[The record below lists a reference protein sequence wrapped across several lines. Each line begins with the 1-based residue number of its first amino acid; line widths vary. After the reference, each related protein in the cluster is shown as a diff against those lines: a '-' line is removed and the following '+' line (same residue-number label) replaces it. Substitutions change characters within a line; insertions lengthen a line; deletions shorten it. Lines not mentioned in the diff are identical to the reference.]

1 MPADYDQ
8 LPGKKALAAAQ
19 GAAPVYGVAHSQPQD
34 LAAAQ
39 FALADCEQQ
48 RGGDSAPCELLR
60 LNDQRITSAQEMRDA
75 LPEGPRPLYLWRYT
89 TPEATVYLA
98 GSIHL
103 LKATLYPLPEP
114 FEAAFRQAD
123 TLVVE
128 VDLSALP
135 AAELQTR
142 MLLAG
147 KLSDGKSLAT
157 VLPPELYERLSRRLA
172 SDGMDISLF
181 EGLQPAM
188 IMNQLAVVSLM
199 AFGYNPQ
206 FGMEQ
211 YFTAKR
217 GKRPVLELESVDA
230 QLELL
235 FGQPMATQVQ
245 LLQDTLDQQAELEP
259 LLAGLVGA
267 WLVGADDEFLRLFE
281 QQAGDSEL
289 AKAFNRRLLDDRNAD
304 MAGRIAE
311 YLNGTGTYFV
321 LVGAAHF
328 IGENGI
334 VSLLEEQGV
343 YGTRIMSDAS
353 PEPGR
358 PGRGRAGNNGAICN
372 ESGRAVQSSGT
383 FKALQRGKESANS
396 MSAWRAGG
404 PYRMPALGVRE
415 ANIAKKIVPWKA
427 LTQ

>member
-19 GAAPVYGVAHSQPQD
+19 GASPIYGVAHSQPQD

-48 RGGDSAPCELLR
+48 RGGDSAPCELVR
-60 LNDQRITSAQEMRDA
+60 LNDQRITSARDMRDA

-89 TPEATVYLA
+89 APEATVYLA

-181 EGLQPAM
+181 EGLKPTM
-188 IMNQLAVVSLM
+188 IMNQLAVVGLM

-217 GKRPVLELESVDA
+217 GKRPVLELESIDA

-245 LLQDTLDQQAELEP
+245 LLQDTLDQEAEMEP
-259 LLAGLVGA
+259 LLAGMVGA
-267 WLVGADDEFLRLFE
+267 WLLGADDEFLRLFE

-289 AKAFNRRLLDDRNAD
+289 AKAFNRRLLDDRNAG

-311 YLNGTGTYFV
+311 YLNGAGTYFV

-328 IGENGI
+328 IGEHGI
-334 VSLLEEQGV
+334 VSLLEERGV
-343 YGTRIMSDAS
+343 KGTRIMSDA
-353 PEPGR
+353 
-358 PGRGRAGNNGAICN
+358 
-372 ESGRAVQSSGT
+372 V
-383 FKALQRGKESANS
+383 L
-396 MSAWRAGG
+396 
-404 PYRMPALGVRE
+404 
-415 ANIAKKIVPWKA
+415 
-427 LTQ
+427 

>member
-1 MPADYDQ
+1 MKFMQSTCRVLQSYRERARLPILKRPGKRFRPGTFVARLATICALPLASGPALADMPADYDQ
-8 LPGKKALAAAQ
+8 LPGKKALATAQ
-19 GAAPVYGVAHSQPQD
+19 GAAPIYGVAHSQPQD

-48 RGGDSAPCELLR
+48 RDGDSAPCELLR
-60 LNDQRITSAQEMRDA
+60 LNDQRITSAREMRDA

-89 TPEATVYLA
+89 TAGATVYLA

-147 KLSDGKSLAT
+147 TLSDGKSLAT
-157 VLPPELYERLSRRLA
+157 VLPAELYERLSRRLA

-188 IMNQLAVVSLM
+188 IMNQLTVVGLM

-217 GKRPVLELESVDA
+217 GERPVRELESIDA

-245 LLQDTLDQQAELEP
+245 LLQDTLDQEAELEP
-259 LLAGLVGA
+259 LLAGMVGA

-289 AKAFNRRLLDDRNAD
+289 AKAFNRQLLDDRNAG
-304 MAGRIAE
+304 MAGKIGE

-334 VSLLEEQGV
+334 VSLLQEQGV
-343 YGTRIMSDAS
+343 NGTRIMSDA
-353 PEPGR
+353 
-358 PGRGRAGNNGAICN
+358 
-372 ESGRAVQSSGT
+372 T
-383 FKALQRGKESANS
+383 L
-396 MSAWRAGG
+396 
-404 PYRMPALGVRE
+404 
-415 ANIAKKIVPWKA
+415 
-427 LTQ
+427 